1 MKKVNY
7 VLVSFSDGDARVYL
21 KRLASKT
28 TVRCWNQLKDSSKT
42 TVRCWN
48 QLKDRGETEDTA
60 EIVAE
65 GTDKERLIT
74 MAKLA
79 RHDYMMRFE
88 VDYDAVA
95 DHTLVDRTSRMNL
108 FP

>member
-7 VLVSFSDGDARVYL
+7 VMVSFSDGDAREYE
-21 KRLASKT
+21 KRVASKT
-28 TVRCWNQLKDSSKT
+28 TIRCWNQHKK
-42 TVRCWN
+42 
-48 QLKDRGETEDTA
+48 RGEPEDTA

-65 GTDKERLIT
+65 GTDKEMLIA
-74 MAKLA
+74 MARLA

-88 VDYDAVA
+88 ADYDAVA
-95 DHTLVDRTSRMNL
+95 DHELVDRTRRVNL

>member
-21 KRLASKT
+21 KRLA
-28 TVRCWNQLKDSSKT
+28 SKT

-95 DHTLVDRTSRMNL
+95 DHTLVDRTSRVNL